1 LFIFLVPLIYDR
13 EAVEMAAA
21 AKKLVGKE
29 QRNLEFFDE
38 FAEDNET
45 NLDAD
50 YEKEPILERSPR
62 AATDFILELGV
73 FFDEAGYRLFRPFF
87 NNDDNQIRDMLLAYM
102 NAVSRSKTIYTAHF
116 NNFDFFRFKR
126 STCTPAWG
134 ARCNYR
140 SCAWICS
147 LSNPPTCRI
156 MGARGDNC
164 WTRFAR
170 GMKNTIQRPTPTPAT
185 GTWVSTCRGKQ

>member
-1 LFIFLVPLIYDR
+1 MPLIYDR

-102 NAVSRSKTIYTAHF
+102 NAVSR
-116 NNFDFFRFKR
+116 
-126 STCTPAWG
+126 
-134 ARCNYR
+134 
-140 SCAWICS
+140 
-147 LSNPPTCRI
+147 
-156 MGARGDNC
+156 
-164 WTRFAR
+164 
-170 GMKNTIQRPTPTPAT
+170 
-185 GTWVSTCRGKQ
+185 